1 MSADT
6 PRRRRKEARPAEV
19 LAAALDVFVERGFA
33 ATRLDEIATRA
44 GISKGTLY
52 LYYENKE
59 ALFRAVVEHAILP
72 LLDEGD
78 AMLARGRDDPARLLR
93 EMIERWW
100 NEVGNTKLA
109 GIPKLV
115 MAEAANFP
123 AVSQFYFDNVISRGR
138 HLLSAVLQLGVERGV
153 FRPIAPELACQVM
166 LAPVLMANIWRQSL
180 SVCEPKALDWDAY
193 ITTHLDIV
201 MNGLLPREQI
211 DARATAEHGGA
222 KS

>member
-6 PRRRRKEARPAEV
+6 LRRRRKDARPAEL

-33 ATRLDEIATRA
+33 AARLEEIAARA
-44 GISKGTLY
+44 GVAKGTLY

-72 LLDEGD
+72 LLDEGE
-78 AMLARGRDDPARLLR
+78 AMLARGGDDPARLLR

-100 NEVGNTKLA
+100 QEVGNTKLA

-115 MAEAANFP
+115 IAEAANFP
-123 AVSQFYFDNVISRGR
+123 TVAQFYFDNVIDRGR
-138 HLLSAVLQLGVERGV
+138 RLLGAVLQRGVEQGV
-153 FRPIAPELACQVM
+153 FRPLAPELACQVM

-180 SVCEPKALDWDAY
+180 AFCEPREPDWDAY
-193 ITTHLDIV
+193 IATHIDIV
-201 MNGLLPREQI
+201 MNGLLPRAQP
-211 DARATAEHGGA
+211 AATQDGA
-222 KS
+222 